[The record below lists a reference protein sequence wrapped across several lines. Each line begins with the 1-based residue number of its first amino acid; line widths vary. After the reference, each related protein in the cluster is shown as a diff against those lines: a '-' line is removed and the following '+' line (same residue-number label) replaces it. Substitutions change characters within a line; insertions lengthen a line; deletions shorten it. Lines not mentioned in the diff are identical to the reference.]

1 MPVIAIFLLVT
12 ISSVTLIPPPP
23 HRRDPFRHRRPVTLL
38 SPNPD
43 SPKTLP
49 RPASPS
55 STASQSA
62 SALIP
67 PRTPSPIAPPCTLLS
82 TSERP
87 ASHDPST
94 IWPRTP
100 HHCLMPAAYHIHP
113 SQSPTCTSLT
123 VIPSH
128 STRGRVHPYWNRRL
142 FHPLLLAHPLKHR
155 THILRTP
162 NSHDHPHPRVHSSP
176 PLPTH
181 TPDPPSR
188 KKRNNTVRALLGN
201 GGPVTRS
208 HPPPPNPCSPDPP
221 PNPPQTHSNSLKT
234 PRTTPL
240 PQSPGASI
248 AHLRNHDRTPPLAR
262 PHPLAMTPTMT
273 RRPTPIPHT
282 QTLILPQHTI
292 NTVDKP
298 PTTPSTTP
306 SLVRSINNT
315 ATTRRSTPRLPAQS
329 G

>member
-1 MPVIAIFLLVT
+1 MTPLPYGPAPLTTASCPQHTIYIHHSLPLALHSQSFPHIQPVEEC
-12 ISSVTLIPPPP
+12 TLIGTDDCFT
-23 HRRDPFRHRRPVTLL
+23 HFC
-38 SPNPD
+38 
-43 SPKTLP
+43 LP
-49 RPASPS
+49 
-55 STASQSA
+55 
-62 SALIP
+62 
-67 PRTPSPIAPPCTLLS
+67 
-82 TSERP
+82 
-87 ASHDPST
+87 
-94 IWPRTP
+94 
-100 HHCLMPAAYHIHP
+100 
-113 SQSPTCTSLT
+113 
-123 VIPSH
+123 
-128 STRGRVHPYWNRRL
+128 
-142 FHPLLLAHPLKHR
+142 HPLKHR

-208 HPPPPNPCSPDPP
+208 HPPPPNPCYPDPP
-221 PNPPQTHSNSLKT
+221 PNPPQSHSNSLKT

-248 AHLRNHDRTPPLAR
+248 AHLRNHDRTAPLAR